1 MTEAIDDAGWA
12 VAGTSCPRLH
22 RKNMK
27 TPNSHAMTA
36 GTTAEETVE
45 MADATVA
52 AARLTVP
59 AKNAHRPAC
68 CALVSV
74 GSRGK

>member
-1 MTEAIDDAGWA
+1 
-12 VAGTSCPRLH
+12 
-22 RKNMK
+22 MK

-36 GTTAEETVE
+36 GTMAQETIE

-74 GSRGK
+74 GSRGT